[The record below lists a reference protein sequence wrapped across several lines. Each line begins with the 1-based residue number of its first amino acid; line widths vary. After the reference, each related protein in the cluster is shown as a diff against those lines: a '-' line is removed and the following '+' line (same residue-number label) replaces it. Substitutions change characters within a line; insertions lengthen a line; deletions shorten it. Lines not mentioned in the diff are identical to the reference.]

1 MKKLIVVLMVL
12 SLATLLYAVTVSE
25 KVNVDK
31 SVDIIISYTEDE
43 YTMFSFDKT
52 TSADWLLNAI
62 TINLKDKLRYET
74 TLPSVQTPEEITVDL
89 LKKAKKIKL
98 EKDANQM

>member
-12 SLATLLYAVTVSE
+12 SLATPLYAVTVSE

-31 SVDIIISYTEDE
+31 SVDITISYTEDE

>member
-1 MKKLIVVLMVL
+1 MVL
-12 SLATLLYAVTVSE
+12 SLATPLYAVTVSE

-31 SVDIIISYTEDE
+31 SVDITISYTEDE